1 LAESAPLL
9 RSGAR
14 AASVE
19 HHLRPGALQLAALPP
34 LALYVHLP
42 WCLAKCPYC
51 DFNSHEMARPALPEA
66 RYLQA
71 LRADLEAALPLV
83 WGRPIGSVFIGGG
96 TPSLFSPD
104 GIDALMSSVGALLP
118 LEPACEV
125 TLEANPG
132 TFERER
138 FRAFAQAGVNRLSIG
153 VQSFDDAL
161 LARIGRVHDAAQAQA
176 AAQEA
181 HEAFE
186 RFNLDLMY
194 ALPGQSLDQL
204 QRDLDTALTFEP
216 PHLSVYHLSIEPNT
230 RFALNP
236 PPRPDDDLAS
246 EMLDAIVERTARAG
260 LVRYE
265 VSAFARPGR
274 ECVHNL
280 NYWHF
285 GDYLG
290 IGAGAHS
297 KLSFPHRVVRQQRW
311 REPAA
316 YMAQALQ
323 GEAVS
328 NEHEVA
334 RDALAFEFMLN
345 ALRLRDGFATH
356 LFGER
361 TGLPLSSIEPA
372 LQQAERRGLI
382 ERDASRVWPSAR
394 GFDFLS
400 DLQQLFLPRS

>member
-1 LAESAPLL
+1 MSEAP
-9 RSGAR
+9 R
-14 AASVE
+14 AATVE
-19 HHLRPGALQLAALPP
+19 HHLRPGTLQLAALPP
-34 LALYVHLP
+34 LALYIHLP

-51 DFNSHEMARPALPEA
+51 DFNSHEVAPSGLPEA

-83 WGRPIGSVFIGGG
+83 WGRPIVSVFIGGG

-104 GIDALMSSVGALLP
+104 GIDALLSSVRSLLP
-118 LEPACEV
+118 LEPACEI

-153 VQSFDDAL
+153 VQSFDDTL
-161 LARIGRVHDAAQAQA
+161 LTRIGRVHDSSQARA

-181 HEAFE
+181 RESFE

-194 ALPGQSLDQL
+194 ALPGQSLQQL
-204 QRDLDTALTFEP
+204 QHDLDTALAFGP
-216 PHLSVYHLSIEPNT
+216 PHLSVYHLTIEPNT

-246 EMLDAIVERTARAG
+246 DMLDAIVDRTASAG
-260 LVRYE
+260 LARYE

-274 ECVHNL
+274 ECAHNL
-280 NYWHF
+280 NYWQF

-290 IGAGAHS
+290 IGAGAHG

-316 YMAQALQ
+316 YMKQALAGQ
-323 GEAVS
+323 AVS
-328 NEHEVA
+328 NEHEVT

-345 ALRLRDGFATH
+345 TLRLREGFASN
-356 LFGER
+356 LFSER
-361 TGLPLSSIEPA
+361 TGLPLSSVEPA
-372 LQQAERRGLI
+372 LRQAERRGLI
-382 ERDASRVWPSAR
+382 ERDVSRVRPSAR

-400 DLQQLFLPRS
+400 DLQQLFLPAG